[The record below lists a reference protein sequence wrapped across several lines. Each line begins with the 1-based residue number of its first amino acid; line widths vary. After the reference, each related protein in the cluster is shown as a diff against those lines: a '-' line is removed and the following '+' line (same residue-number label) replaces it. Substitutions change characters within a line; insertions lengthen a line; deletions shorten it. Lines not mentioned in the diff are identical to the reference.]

1 MSVIIAEL
9 NNNAIPAKVFVRRV
23 TFAKARE
30 KYGDKMHPAIEHL
43 LEREMDLLELTGGFV
58 QVALLINIT
67 QRLKRGKSF
76 WMNSTVTHA
85 TLTTYLLELT
95 EINPLPP
102 HHFCK
107 KCGHLDFDSSH
118 IFSCGADLSDKNCCM
133 CGSTMIADGFQV
145 PLEIVFNF
153 PLIKMPMQTMLVSE
167 RSGKLV
173 LEELTRST
181 EKKALGLDDLTLVF
195 WNRLAGVEETK
206 ESNQT
211 EVVDSLAAI
220 RHQALMNMPK
230 IEIRQCLQAD
240 LFEKLADE
248 TGDVISNNVLADRKL
263 VEAFFQVSF
272 NDYLAIIQQS
282 VAVFYPNGNS
292 SDLLYQKAYQHLV
305 ESEPT
310 FSNLLETI
318 AVYFAGDDFS
328 PHLRPEECR
337 LVLSRE
343 DLYLFFLHVGL
354 EKEYA
359 LRIAND
365 VRKGKGLRQS
375 AEIDRLKLS
384 SKTLEWINAIRYLP
398 VRSWLV
404 LEALMQL
411 RLMYYRV
418 NYPEAWERHVVKDL

>member
-195 WNRLAGVEETK
+195 WNRLAGIEDTK
-206 ESNQT
+206 GCNQQ
-211 EVVDSLAAI
+211 EVIDSSAAI
-220 RHQALMNMPK
+220 RHQAFMNMPK
-230 IEIRQCLQAD
+230 IEIRQCLPAE
-240 LFEKLADE
+240 LFERLADE
-248 TGDVISNNVLADRKL
+248 TGDVISNNVLEDRKL
-263 VEAFFQVSF
+263 LKAFFQVSF
-272 NDYLAIIQQS
+272 NDYLAIVQQS
-282 VAVFYPNGNS
+282 VSAFYL
-292 SDLLYQKAYQHLV
+292 SDNISNQLYRKAYQHMV
-305 ESEPT
+305 ASEPT
-310 FSNLLETI
+310 FSNLLETM

-328 PHLRPEECR
+328 PHLRPDECR

-359 LRIAND
+359 LRTVND

-384 SKTLEWINAIRYLP
+384 SQTIEWINAIKYLP
-398 VRSWLV
+398 TRSWLV
-404 LEALMQL
+404 TEALMQL
-411 RLMYYRV
+411 RLVYYRV
-418 NYPEAWERHVVKDL
+418 NHSEAWERHFVKEL